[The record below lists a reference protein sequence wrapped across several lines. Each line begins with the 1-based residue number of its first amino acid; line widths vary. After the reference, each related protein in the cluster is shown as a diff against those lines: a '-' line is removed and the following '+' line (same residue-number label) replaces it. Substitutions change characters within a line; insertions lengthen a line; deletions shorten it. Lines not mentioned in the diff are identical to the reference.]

1 MRHFVDDL
9 SAINRPA
16 LAVFL
21 DRAQGIYDENMSQYI
36 RLMLRRSFGRL
47 IVRLLAVGSTKLIN
61 SGFLRKRRQGLA
73 KYSAVRSLA
82 PSHLVQIS
90 LEEAPERQHCQ
101 RYA

>member
-47 IVRLLAVGSTKLIN
+47 IVRLTIVEMMKLMYP
-61 SGFLRKRRQGLA
+61 GLLRGRRQGLA
-73 KYSAVRSLA
+73 KYPSL
-82 PSHLVQIS
+82 
-90 LEEAPERQHCQ
+90 
-101 RYA
+101 

>member
-1 MRHFVDDL
+1 MRHFVDDV

-47 IVRLLAVGSTKLIN
+47 IVSR
-61 SGFLRKRRQGLA
+61 
-73 KYSAVRSLA
+73 
-82 PSHLVQIS
+82 
-90 LEEAPERQHCQ
+90 EACFGM
-101 RYA
+101 

>member
-1 MRHFVDDL
+1 VTDKIENMRHFVDDL

-47 IVRLLAVGSTKLIN
+47 IVRLIYEGRMKLMF
-61 SGFLRKRRQGLA
+61 SGLL
-73 KYSAVRSLA
+73 
-82 PSHLVQIS
+82 
-90 LEEAPERQHCQ
+90 
-101 RYA
+101 

>member
-47 IVRLLAVGSTKLIN
+47 IVRLLLVVRIELMCPGL
-61 SGFLRKRRQGLA
+61 LRGCRQGSA
-73 KYSAVRSLA
+73 KHSSF
-82 PSHLVQIS
+82 
-90 LEEAPERQHCQ
+90 
-101 RYA
+101 

>member
-47 IVRLLAVGSTKLIN
+47 IVSLLLVVKIELIYP
-61 SGFLRKRRQGLA
+61 GLLRGRRQGLA
-73 KYSAVRSLA
+73 KYSSL
-82 PSHLVQIS
+82 
-90 LEEAPERQHCQ
+90 
-101 RYA
+101 